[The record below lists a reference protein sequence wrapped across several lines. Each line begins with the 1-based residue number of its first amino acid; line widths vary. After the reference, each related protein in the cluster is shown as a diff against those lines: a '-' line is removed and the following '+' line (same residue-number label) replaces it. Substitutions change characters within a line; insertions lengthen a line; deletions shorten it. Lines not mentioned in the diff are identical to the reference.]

1 MKLLIDYI
9 IYRLFWIYQKKDPAP
24 LATTTSLVILTVTSS
39 VYFICTLTLK
49 VVFNISIDDIYPE
62 NPRLFTAIYI
72 FGIGGIVYW
81 WVKKRYTE
89 KYITTTLAPKFKG
102 SKYNKMIKGWMII
115 IACLLC
121 FFACG
126 ILASMIDWFFRR

>member
-1 MKLLIDYI
+1 MRKLIDYI
-9 IYRLFWIYQKKDPAP
+9 AYRLFWIYQKKDPAP

-49 VVFNISIDDIYPE
+49 VVFSISIDDIYPE

-72 FGIGGIVYW
+72 FGIGGIVFW
-81 WVKKRYTE
+81 RIKKRYTE
-89 KYITTTLAPKFKG
+89 KYIATTLTSRFQN
-102 SKYNKMIKGWMII
+102 SKYNKKIKGWMMIV
-115 IACLLC
+115 ACLLC

-126 ILASMIDWFFRR
+126 ISASMID